1 MRGSIDRQGEI
12 FGTFNLENRVPESH
26 PLRPIKIRVGIM

>member
-1 MRGSIDRQGEI
+1 MRGGIDHQGEI
-12 FGTFNLENRVPESH
+12 FHTFNLENLVPESH